1 MEIDGLVR
9 TGVRA
14 VAALRVALGLAALV
28 SPGLATRP
36 WVGPSAGAPAGVVLG
51 RAAGVRDLAL
61 GAGVLI
67 AARQGPQA
75 ERTWVAAGAF
85 CDAVDA
91 AATVAAWRRLPVG
104 RLLVGGG
111 AVGAAALG
119 ALALR
124 TPPPPGRS
132 AGPFEVDG

>member
-1 MEIDGLVR
+1 VEIDGLVR

-14 VAALRVALGLAALV
+14 VAALRVVLGVAALV

-36 WVGPSAGAPAGVVLG
+36 WVGPSAGEPAGVVLG
-51 RAAGVRDLAL
+51 RAAGVRDLAM
-61 GAGVLI
+61 GAGVLL

-91 AATVAAWRRLPVG
+91 ATTVAAWRHLPAG

-124 TPPPPGRS
+124 TTPPPPGRPA
-132 AGPFEVDG
+132 AG